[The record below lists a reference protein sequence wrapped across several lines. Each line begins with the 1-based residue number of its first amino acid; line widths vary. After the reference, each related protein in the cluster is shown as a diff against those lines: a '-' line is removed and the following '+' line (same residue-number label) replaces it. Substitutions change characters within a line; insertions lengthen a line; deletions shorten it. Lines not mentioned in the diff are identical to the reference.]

1 MHRDIGQTSS
11 DYSYIMGQWSIA
23 CMNTKVFLTDG
34 SPRQAAQSTIT
45 VFMVGDKGAGKST
58 LTKALMTEKEGI
70 IRWTGRVSKVSG
82 VKEKTGGQALSVAV
96 GSHAVSVKSKPDLE
110 EKQSLVHSL
119 CKAPVNV
126 HFVDYVTVDC
136 RYSESPSLTQLRSHI
151 LIHTTHCREQHLKLN
166 FMQGQGKLI

>member
-45 VFMVGDKGAGKST
+45 VFMVGDKGGGKST

-70 IRWTGRVSKVSG
+70 IRWTGRVSKVSE
-82 VKEKTGGQALSVAV
+82 VKEKTADIEC
-96 GSHAVSVKSKPDLE
+96 HTI
-110 EKQSLVHSL
+110 HSS
-119 CKAPVNV
+119 
-126 HFVDYVTVDC
+126 
-136 RYSESPSLTQLRSHI
+136 RIGSLTIYDLAGHRENHNSHDTVI
-151 LIHTTHCREQHLKLN
+151 SSISGPSSCLSWI
-166 FMQGQGKLI
+166 